1 MKKITILISLL
12 TLVSVNLWSQQEGLI
27 SQYRQQMTLFNPAAV
42 SIDGVSRLS
51 VIHRRQWINIP
62 SSPVSSS
69 FSYGVY
75 VGRNVGLGLS
85 VVTDKVFIEQRTFVG
100 IDYSY
105 KIQLDALTNLYLG
118 IKAGVDFYSLD
129 TSGLN
134 TYTPSYID
142 PSLNSMS
149 HFATN
154 IGIGAYITKGAFYVS
169 LGIPRMLKTVRAKV
183 TNNRVTSVRGL
194 LHIYSAI
201 GYDFVLHKVQDI
213 HLKPSI
219 FTRNVIGA
227 PTSIDLNTMVRFMDR
242 FEVGATVRSGGNYAG
257 IAQVDITETMQFG
270 WTYEVN
276 SRPEMSSIGD
286 SFEFILLYEF

>member
-118 IKAGVDFYSLD
+118 IKAGVDFYSLE

-142 PSLNSMS
+142 PSLN
-149 HFATN
+149 
-154 IGIGAYITKGAFYVS
+154 
-169 LGIPRMLKTVRAKV
+169 
-183 TNNRVTSVRGL
+183 
-194 LHIYSAI
+194 
-201 GYDFVLHKVQDI
+201 
-213 HLKPSI
+213 
-219 FTRNVIGA
+219 
-227 PTSIDLNTMVRFMDR
+227 
-242 FEVGATVRSGGNYAG
+242 
-257 IAQVDITETMQFG
+257 
-270 WTYEVN
+270 
-276 SRPEMSSIGD
+276 
-286 SFEFILLYEF
+286 

>member
-276 SRPEMSSIGD
+276 SRSEMSSIGD

>member
-276 SRPEMSSIGD
+276 LRPELSSIGD
-286 SFEFILLYEF
+286 SLEFIFLYEF

>member
-257 IAQVDITETMQFG
+257 IAQVDITETMKFG

>member
-276 SRPEMSSIGD
+276 LRPELSSIGD